1 MKHDVRVIAECYVP
15 IRFGQ
20 LQRVM
25 EQYDRQVGKFFE
37 E

>member
-1 MKHDVRVIAECYVP
+1 MKHDVWMIAECYVP

-20 LQRVM
+20 LHRVM
-25 EQYDRQVGKFFE
+25 EQHNRQVGKFFE

>member
-1 MKHDVRVIAECYVP
+1 MKHDVRMIAVCYVP

-20 LQRVM
+20 VM

>member
-1 MKHDVRVIAECYVP
+1 MKHDVWMIAVCYVP

>member
-1 MKHDVRVIAECYVP
+1 MECYVP

-25 EQYDRQVGKFFE
+25 EQYDHKVGKCVE